1 MIVEYSLIFIHV
13 LLFFTTLIILFSI
26 TGMIMLYEFDIER
39 KIVLWSLICMFVLI
53 VLISLLILI
62 FK

>member
-1 MIVEYSLIFIHV
+1 MIVEYSLIFMNV
-13 LLFFTTLIILFSI
+13 LLFFATLIILFSI
-26 TGMIMLYEFDIER
+26 TGMIMLYGFDIER
-39 KIVLWSLICMFVLI
+39 KIVLCSLICMFVLI

>member
-1 MIVEYSLIFIHV
+1 MIVEYSFIFMHVLIF
-13 LLFFTTLIILFSI
+13 FATLIILFSI
-26 TGMIMLYEFDIER
+26 TGMIMLYGFDIER
-39 KIVLWSLICMFVLI
+39 KIVLWTLICMFVLI

>member
-1 MIVEYSLIFIHV
+1 MIVEYSLIFMHV
-13 LLFFTTLIILFSI
+13 LIFFATLIILFSI
-26 TGMIMLYEFDIER
+26 TGMVMLYGFDIER
-39 KIVLWSLICMFVLI
+39 KIVLWTLICMFVLI

>member
-1 MIVEYSLIFIHV
+1 MIVEYSLIFMHV
-13 LLFFTTLIILFSI
+13 SIFFATLIILFSI
-26 TGMIMLYEFDIER
+26 TGMVMLYGFDIER
-39 KIVLWSLICMFVLI
+39 KIVLWTLICMFVLI